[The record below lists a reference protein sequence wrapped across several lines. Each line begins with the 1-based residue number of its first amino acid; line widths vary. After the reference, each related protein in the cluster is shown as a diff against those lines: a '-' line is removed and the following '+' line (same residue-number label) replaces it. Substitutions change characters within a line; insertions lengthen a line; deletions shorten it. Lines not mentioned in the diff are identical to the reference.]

1 MAEHE
6 LGPGSEGDA
15 YRYTKKALLALPNV
29 ERVKQIYTEVAAN
42 RNISSWTRACYQD
55 IRAQFFRDGQCK
67 IKFAPGVARIA
78 FGELELGT
86 GDEEFRKLADLRDF
100 VRIISIAHFTEFT
113 RHLVLN
119 GEEMTFATLTAMYGS
134 TAQDNWKDLKKELRS
149 IKYGPRRY
157 TIVWLDSFETAQ
169 QYAKYTYP
177 HTWCHLNSKS
187 AFESYSYAKKWT
199 KSGKQMVS
207 PVKLYLAYLPGYE
220 TMGLDDPL
228 YGESMLGIDISPDG
242 RLVHVNNRWN
252 HAHDNIDE
260 RKGDNKYSEREL
272 SELLGAPF
280 YKVCPPISKRDLNRI
295 VSKAN
300 RAVKRRKAV
309 IDQFA
314 RKAAAFITR
323 KVTAPRSEGTMTD
336 PVTGRTYKTVVEGG
350 LEWMAEPLF
359 RFDAPDIREPGNLA
373 KAKEAVARW
382 WEQRLKETDTTSKAA
397 PDEEDFADPVPMIA
411 DGLDGILRDPMWEG
425 TYCELHTYT
434 EPATGKTIV
443 YRECDVMGKE
453 TFDHCEVSLSARN
466 TDYRKWRAEQV
477 TDPVMPAGAISS
489 DDCESAEIS
498 TPLSFDMEMTHAG
511 RSSIGFNQG
520 NVKITHTDTMGPV
533 TLFKSTYVD
542 NVLPEGW
549 RLPTVCEFIAAKMRG
564 GCKAAFRSSTFEFLT
579 TLVNRPGSKKDYSK
593 DIIMQLGDYSRE
605 DARELLQCGFA
616 NMAPPER
623 LVPPR
628 VEPEVPAGDPTLA
641 LEDEEVIA
649 DTDDGAVQPE
659 DDPEELAVY
668 MPKVTGAI
676 KMPALQ
682 MGRKLEVPILLQM
695 DEFIPVNELFNM
707 YHRRDYDANP
717 WDLVAV
723 NGVVTDKQRILVR
736 AACSND
742 DTLQFNAEN
751 RGFRDEVAI
760 FAVRDLK

>member
-1 MAEHE
+1 MAEYE

-29 ERVKQIYTEVAAN
+29 ERVRQIYTEVAAN

-169 QYAKYTYP
+169 QYAKYTHP
-177 HTWCHLNSKS
+177 HTWCHLNSKG

-295 VSKAN
+295 VSKAS
-300 RAVKRRKAV
+300 RAAKRRKAV

-336 PVTGRTYKTVVEGG
+336 PATGRTYKTVVEGG

-382 WEQRLKETDTTSKAA
+382 WEQRLKETDTTSK
-397 PDEEDFADPVPMIA
+397 EEDLADPVPMIA
-411 DGLDGILRDPMWEG
+411 DGLDGILGDPIWEG

-453 TFDHCEVSLSARN
+453 TFIDYGGSLSS
-466 TDYRKWRAEQV
+466 RASAAKIIAAIDKSRGNYLHQLIEGFSISGLGHQAAPAV
-477 TDPVMPAGAISS
+477 AECVHEAGGFSRFVCPVPE
-489 DDCESAEIS
+489 ESAGFIADFAVKAVEKGVSDLIS
-498 TPLSFDMEMTHAG
+498 NRFVAFITNHVEAIRELVTMDVAQEVKPVQSMKLAGKVCIMTGTFDKLDRDVFKGMVTSNG
-511 RSSIGFNQG
+511 GTICSSITKKC
-520 NVKITHTDTMGPV
+520 NVVLMG
-533 TLFKSTYVD
+533 
-542 NVLPEGW
+542 
-549 RLPTVCEFIAAKMRG
+549 
-564 GCKAAFRSSTFEFLT
+564 
-579 TLVNRPGSKKDYSK
+579 
-593 DIIMQLGDYSRE
+593 
-605 DARELLQCGFA
+605 
-616 NMAPPER
+616 
-623 LVPPR
+623 
-628 VEPEVPAGDPTLA
+628 
-641 LEDEEVIA
+641 
-649 DTDDGAVQPE
+649 DGAGPSKVQKICVSC
-659 DDPEELAVY
+659 LN
-668 MPKVTGAI
+668 T
-676 KMPALQ
+676 
-682 MGRKLEVPILLQM
+682 
-695 DEFIPVNELFNM
+695 
-707 YHRRDYDANP
+707 
-717 WDLVAV
+717 
-723 NGVVTDKQRILVR
+723 
-736 AACSND
+736 
-742 DTLQFNAEN
+742 
-751 RGFRDEVAI
+751 
-760 FAVRDLK
+760 